1 MVEIGE
7 EREGE
12 EGGRKTAASEVRERE
27 LQKGGMKLLQEGVE
41 CGAERV
47 VTQRE
52 QHHLKEQARQRVVEA
67 VGGAPQHSDGGRLV
81 FGRACEE

>member
-27 LQKGGMKLLQEGVE
+27 LQKGGVKLLQEGVE
-41 CGAERV
+41 CGAQRV
-47 VTQRE
+47 VTEWE
-52 QHHLKEQARQRVVEA
+52 QHHLKEQTRQRVVEA
-67 VGGAPQHSDGGRLV
+67 VRGAPQHSDGG
-81 FGRACEE
+81 